1 MTFRLGQG
9 DSLGSLHP
17 VSEVELL
24 LEEAAGTGELL
35 GLPEGCPA
43 SHGCWGGGV
52 LVLQPPS
59 PVAGAV
65 GVWHFHSRENPE
77 TPELR
82 AGAVFGQDLLLPAT
96 GVRGCSSQ
104 LGNALCA
111 CGWERTAG
119 K

>member
-1 MTFRLGQG
+1 MHGGFLRGAQLGMGAGEGVSWCCSPPAPWQG
-9 DSLGSLHP
+9 QWERGSRD
-17 VSEVELL
+17 
-24 LEEAAGTGELL
+24 
-35 GLPEGCPA
+35 
-43 SHGCWGGGV
+43 
-52 LVLQPPS
+52 
-59 PVAGAV
+59 
-65 GVWHFHSRENPE
+65 FHSRENPE

-82 AGAVFGQDLLLPAT
+82 AGAGFGQDLLLPAT